1 MSFIPV
7 KYHKIAEYIYV
18 LIGSV
23 FVALAF
29 NACLLPNGVA
39 SGGFSGLSTILFEV
53 FGWEPAFVQW
63 ALNIPLF
70 AAGWYILGGRF
81 AMKTLVGT
89 FFLPF
94 VIFLTRNIDPWT
106 TDPLLG
112 SIFGGITIGIGLG
125 IIFRGNGST
134 GGTDLLA
141 QILNKYTNIS
151 LGMSVAILDGVVVL
165 LSALLLSMENG
176 MYALVALFIT
186 SKTIDFVQ
194 VGPGTSKM
202 TLVITNKPDEVKAGI
217 FKEVNRGV
225 TRVSGYGGYTDSER
239 PILMCVVE
247 QSEFTKLKQIVKSI
261 DASAFVVVLD
271 ANEVVGEGF
280 KTA

>member
-1 MSFIPV
+1 MKEIMT
-7 KYHKIAEYIYV
+7 KYHRVLEYVYV
-18 LIGSV
+18 LVGSV

-29 NACLLPNGVA
+29 NGCLLPNGVA
-39 SGGFSGLSTILFEV
+39 SGGFSGLSTILHSV
-53 FGWEPAFVQW
+53 LGWEPAFVQW

-70 AAGWYILGGRF
+70 LVGWYILGGRF

-94 VIFLTRNIDPWT
+94 MIFMTRNIEPWT
-106 TDPLLG
+106 TDALLG
-112 SIFGGITIGIGLG
+112 SIFGGITVGIGLG

-141 QILNKYTNIS
+141 QILNKYTNLS
-151 LGMSVAILDGVVVL
+151 LGMSVAILDGIVVL
-165 LSALLLSMENG
+165 MSALLLSMENG

-194 VGPGTSKM
+194 VGPGTAKM
-202 TLVITNKPDEVKAGI
+202 ALIITNNPDEVKDGI

-225 TRVSGYGGYTDSER
+225 TKVSGYGGYTDNER

-247 QSEFTKLKQIVKSI
+247 QSEFTELKQVVKQLDS
-261 DASAFVVVLD
+261 SAFVVVLD

-280 KTA
+280 KPA